1 MNAAHQY
8 IFMYL
13 FGDNMLIYL
22 FKLFHFNI
30 GRQTMSGFVSNLNLW
45 VYVYEVSVKC

>member
-8 IFMYL
+8 LYGYL
-13 FGDNMLIYL
+13 FGDKMLMYL

-30 GRQTMSGFVSNLNLW
+30 GRQTMSGFVSHLGLW
-45 VYVYEVSVKC
+45 SVS

>member
-13 FGDNMLIYL
+13 FGDKMLIYL

-30 GRQTMSGFVSNLNLW
+30 GRKNMSGSVSNLNLGLW
-45 VYVYEVSVKC
+45 SVS

>member
-13 FGDNMLIYL
+13 CGDKMLMYL

-30 GRQTMSGFVSNLNLW
+30 GRQTMSGFVSNLNLGLW
-45 VYVYEVSVKC
+45 SVS